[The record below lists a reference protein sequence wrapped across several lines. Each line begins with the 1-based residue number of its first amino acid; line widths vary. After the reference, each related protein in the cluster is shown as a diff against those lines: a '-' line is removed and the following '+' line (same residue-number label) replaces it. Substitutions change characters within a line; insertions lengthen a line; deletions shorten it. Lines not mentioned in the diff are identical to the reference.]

1 MPEFAY
7 IARDPSG
14 SRTTGVVSASSER
27 EAIAAISS
35 RSLFP
40 VEVKMD
46 EPHTGVVRRRRIS
59 GQLMV
64 NTYGQLSALLQSGV
78 SLLRS
83 LDVIRGQISHPGLS
97 AVLED
102 IRDRVEDG
110 ASLAE
115 AMGRHPKVFSEIA
128 VSMVRAGG
136 EGGFLEEALDRV
148 AAFAEQQ
155 DDLKSRVIGALAYPV
170 FLLVL
175 CTIVVTGLM
184 IFFVPSFEEIFARLR
199 ERGELP
205 LPTEILL
212 WTSSTMKN
220 WGWAAVLAVIAI
232 GVLFY
237 RWLQTVN
244 GRHSLDAAKLRMPMA
259 GTIFQSLAVSRF
271 CRVLGTLLRNGVP
284 ILRSLEIS
292 RDAASNRVL
301 SSAIAEASENI
312 SAGQA
317 LAEPLG
323 RCDFFPR
330 DVVEIIAV
338 AEESNTLDKVL
349 VNIAD
354 RLDRN
359 TTRRLELL
367 VRLIEPLMLLGLA
380 GLVLMIVIAL
390 LIPVLRM
397 SSSI

>member
-14 SRTTGVVSASSER
+14 SRTSGVVSASTER
-27 EAIAAISS
+27 EAIAALSS

-46 EPHTGVVRRRRIS
+46 EPRSGGVRRRIS

-64 NTYGQLSALLQSGV
+64 TTYGQLSALLQSGV

-83 LDVIRGQISHPGLS
+83 LDVIRGQVSHPGLS

-115 AMGRHPKVFSEIA
+115 AMARHPKVFSEIA
-128 VSMVRAGG
+128 ISMVRAGG

-148 AAFAEQQ
+148 AAFSEQQ
-155 DDLKSRVIGALAYPV
+155 DDLKSRVVGALAYPV

-175 CTIVVTGLM
+175 CSVVVTGLM
-184 IFFVPSFEEIFARLR
+184 IFFVPSFEDIFARLR
-199 ERGELP
+199 QRGELP

-212 WTSSTMKN
+212 WTSAAVKS
-220 WGWAAVLAVIAI
+220 WGWAAALAVIAI

-237 RWLQTVN
+237 RWLKTAN
-244 GRHSLDAAKLRMPMA
+244 GRRSLDAVKLRMPMA
-259 GTIFQSLAVSRF
+259 GRIFQSLAVSRF

-292 RDAASNRVL
+292 RDATSNHVL
-301 SSAIAEASENI
+301 STAIAEASENI
-312 SAGQA
+312 SAGEA
-317 LAEPLG
+317 LAAPLS
-323 RCDFFPR
+323 RCGVFPR

-349 VNIAD
+349 INIAD

-359 TTRRLELL
+359 TTRRLELM
-367 VRLIEPLMLLGLA
+367 VRLIEPLMLLALA

-390 LIPVLRM
+390 LIPVMRM